1 MDMQCALSSPALSL
15 VNLLAPP
22 PTPTTPTFEQA
33 FNTLSLDDLLAPPPT
48 PTTPTFEQGFDT
60 PSASQTP
67 TSSPTIHCQELM
79 QERWSNIP
87 EYTGYRRFISGYCP
101 EDPNDDILKSS
112 LRPDDARQCYVS
124 PVDRHTPYLPRTL
137 PLAPVPPSFIPTHL
151 RGVPAYRT
159 GCAVLEKALQ
169 PGTRIP
175 ADQGRDRGMILYPIE
190 TDESFE
196 YLLCV
201 HGEDHF
207 FIVQARRSYNMG
219 RSWLSLDYEAE
230 SIAEHHERP
239 GWFRRAL
246 SCLRIK
252 SPKSAY
258 VTGAGGG
265 AEESVEAV
273 PIARQD
279 RQASAG
285 GGGMSFYEGQLV
297 LVRDKQ
303 NPFWPG
309 IVKKTNSKGGLSV
322 EILWGDDDYTITVAP
337 VAQVI
342 RGLTADELQKLLRM
356 KAKNKVQKDK
366 RRDLLRAQEIFLK
379 MNGPTKI
386 DGQVKADIANKNS
399 GNGAFIVEGNAG
411 NNTANDNDQSKSA
424 VGKEAKA
431 QVDRNAGVEQA
442 VRSVTFGQAGDTATG
457 EEEIFAAVVA
467 GDNSQADADQSLNAP
482 SAKAGVSFKTLPA
495 AISEDHRE
503 VNSQKKSSPGH
514 INRPKGEEKPNLRSA
529 QKIHPVTEV
538 RHPKKRKIPT
548 LDLSNPHVAFFHKR
562 IQARGDLAEF
572 ERCRVYDAHFQ
583 PKEEVTVVDK
593 FLLALADEI
602 DTTRYSGR
610 KMNTQERYNLIGRQ
624 SSWISKAR
632 ARISGEDS
640 KLGGQSS
647 TRKRYDIGIRRKS
660 TTKDDK
666 SQPES
671 EDDDLK
677 DK

>member
-1 MDMQCALSSPALSL
+1 MYTENTNVMFVLSDWSPGNADRLRCFGE
-15 VNLLAPP
+15 N
-22 PTPTTPTFEQA
+22 QA
-33 FNTLSLDDLLAPPPT
+33 GGIGGGRSYRET
-48 PTTPTFEQGFDT
+48 
-60 PSASQTP
+60 
-67 TSSPTIHCQELM
+67 
-79 QERWSNIP
+79 R
-87 EYTGYRRFISGYCP
+87 YTGLSRWRRRGHLDLASTITFKL
-101 EDPNDDILKSS
+101 N
-112 LRPDDARQCYVS
+112 
-124 PVDRHTPYLPRTL
+124 
-137 PLAPVPPSFIPTHL
+137 PLSEP
-151 RGVPAYRT
+151 
-159 GCAVLEKALQ
+159 Q
-169 PGTRIP
+169 
-175 ADQGRDRGMILYPIE
+175 
-190 TDESFE
+190 
-196 YLLCV
+196 
-201 HGEDHF
+201 
-207 FIVQARRSYNMG
+207 
-219 RSWLSLDYEAE
+219 
-230 SIAEHHERP
+230 
-239 GWFRRAL
+239 
-246 SCLRIK
+246 
-252 SPKSAY
+252 
-258 VTGAGGG
+258 
-265 AEESVEAV
+265 
-273 PIARQD
+273 
-279 RQASAG
+279 
-285 GGGMSFYEGQLV
+285 MSFYEGQLV

-386 DGQVKADIANKNS
+386 DGQVKVDIANKKS

-411 NNTANDNDQSKSA
+411 NNPANDNDQSKST

-442 VRSVTFGQAGDTATG
+442 VRRVTFGLAGDPATG

-467 GDNSQADADQSLNAP
+467 GDNSQADAVQSLNAP
-482 SAKAGVSFKTLPA
+482 SANVKAGVSFKTLPTA
-495 AISEDHRE
+495 MSEDNRE
-503 VNSQKKSSPGH
+503 VNSRKKSPPGH
-514 INRPKGEEKPNLRSA
+514 INRPKGGEKPNLRSA

-548 LDLSNPHVAFFHKR
+548 LDLLNPHVAFFHKR

-583 PKEEVTVVDK
+583 PKEEVAVVDK

-602 DTTRYSGR
+602 DATRYSGR

-632 ARISGEDS
+632 ARISGED
-640 KLGGQSS
+640 GGQSS

-671 EDDDLK
+671 EDDDVE
-677 DK
+677 DT